1 MVMFYLT
8 FERINAEPDHEMTT
22 VSHSEAANIME
33 GLSNRRAPST
43 PEIMP
48 EDDLYEIPDME
59 YSSPPPPVKTNRGEL

>member
-1 MVMFYLT
+1 
-8 FERINAEPDHEMTT
+8 MTS
-22 VSHSEAANIME
+22 VSHSEATNTVE
-33 GLSNRRAPST
+33 GLGNRRASST